1 MPHIMRI
8 CLLIWIW
15 VLPGYAS
22 LLYSQGQRAVFEK
35 LQGVRYKHIISSMTT
50 DEFGRLWFST
60 MGRGAFCYDGYNYFR
75 YRTDSDHP
83 KSLINDRVYGLLPDS
98 KRRVWFATLEG
109 VCMLDRRSDVMT
121 RIPWYQ
127 DSVRQ
132 FHTIHEDRKGVVRIG
147 SNKGLFLYD
156 ESAGALAKIPL
167 ANERQMRGMTHAF
180 YEDKNGMLWVGRSDG
195 LYRFAADR
203 KQYSQVPLTLPDEN
217 GSIQAVHAFLEDRR
231 GDFWLGTEQGLFVFQ
246 PAHATIFRAS
256 LPDSMAFRPVNT
268 LLETGDGIL
277 WLGYNG
283 HGLLRWDRKN
293 GGFQSF
299 KNNPLDPHSLA
310 SNNVYCLQA
319 DSFGNLWVGAGSD
332 VMRFDLRQKT
342 FSLWPIRAE
351 SPVAPENSV
360 YRMAED
366 QAGGLLVST
375 SRAIYYFEKL
385 GAAPLS
391 IQVDGQKTLAGDF
404 HQDATGRVW
413 AVIQGG
419 LFVWNTP
426 FRRFERFNTPPLPGK
441 VLNVVVDVEDPQVI
455 WLGTQNGLSRFD
467 RRSGEL
473 RSFTGFSPSNFD
485 QFVRR
490 FADDGRGSLWLDL
503 PNFLGKFDKKKF
515 TTRLFNSDSLPPYRL
530 VNNEI
535 LDIVVA
541 PDARVWVT
549 TSGGISII
557 DPSTDQFHNITR
569 KDRLPDNVVPTVL
582 FDQSGNAWAILP
594 EAVARI
600 DAASGELS
608 SFSTESIFQ
617 TSSWSRGRCRL
628 RDGRLLFASLQ
639 GIVCLDPSQMQ
650 EKLPA
655 SRILLTGF
663 EVSGAKR
670 IFQAAPEFL
679 ENVQLRHFEN
689 NLTLEWAGI
698 QLAQSGELRY
708 ECKLERRGKKGV
720 WEQKGAERQAVYA
733 NLDPGA
739 YTFRVRVAG
748 SESPEL
754 ILFFAI
760 APAWYQT
767 DSFIMLLMAL
777 FVTAAYLFWRNRED
791 NRELVQQKELAEQN
805 ARYKT
810 RFLANMSHEIRTPMN
825 AIVGLSRLLTESA
838 LPPKQRE
845 YSEAI
850 KQSSENLLVIINDVL
865 DQAKIES
872 GKFKFQQKPFD
883 LIVILRHLQNTVGLR
898 AEEKGLLFSLD
909 IAPGTPTRLTGD
921 PVRLNQILTNL
932 LGNAIKFTEHGEV
945 SLRVESRQESS
956 ELLWLNITIT
966 DTGIGIAAEQLGK
979 VFESFQQADD
989 DISATYGGTGLG
1001 LSITKD
1007 LVEQQGG
1014 AIALESAPDE
1024 GTKVEVRLP
1033 FNHWKKEEAPA
1044 PPIATAAPQF
1054 ENLRI
1059 LLVED
1064 TFFNQMLAIELLKS
1078 RIPGVVIELAE
1089 NGAVALEK
1097 VENDGAFDL
1106 VLMDIKMPVMDGL
1119 EATRRI
1125 RSISQGRPYP
1135 IIALTANAVPGEW
1148 EKCRE
1153 AGMDALVT
1161 KPIDADELFSTMHQL
1176 LNKS

>member
-1 MPHIMRI
+1 MRI

-22 LLYSQGQRAVFEK
+22 LLHSQGQRAVFEK
-35 LQGVRYKHIISSMTT
+35 LQGVRHKHIISSMAT
-50 DEFGRLWFST
+50 DEYGRLWFSS

-75 YRTDSDHP
+75 YRTDSDNP
-83 KSLINDRVYGLLPDS
+83 QSLINDRVYGLLPDR
-98 KRRVWFATLEG
+98 KQRVWMATLEG
-109 VCMLDRRSDVMT
+109 LCMLDRRTDVMK

-132 FHTIHEDRKGVVRIG
+132 FHAIFEDRDGVIRVG

-156 ESAGALAKIPL
+156 ESAGNLVKIPL
-167 ANERQMRGMTHAF
+167 AGDRAMRGMVHAF
-180 YEDKNGMLWVGRSDG
+180 YEDNNGTLWAGRSDG
-195 LYRFAADR
+195 LYRFASDR
-203 KQYSQVPLTLPDEN
+203 KQYAQVALNIPDQN
-217 GSIQAVHAFLEDRR
+217 GAMLAVHAFLEDRR
-231 GDFWLGTEQGLFVFQ
+231 GDFWLGTRQGLFLFN
-246 PAHATIFRAS
+246 PANSTIFRAAM
-256 LPDSMAFRPVNT
+256 PDSMAYRPVNA
-268 LLETGDGIL
+268 LLETPDGAI

-283 HGLLRWDRKN
+283 HGLLRWDRQN
-293 GGFQSF
+293 GGFQTF
-299 KNNPLDPHSLA
+299 KNNPLDPHSIA
-310 SNNVYCLQA
+310 SDHVYCLQT
-319 DSFGNLWVGAGSD
+319 DPFGNLWVGAGSE
-332 VMRFDLRQKT
+332 VMRFDLQQKT
-342 FSLWPIRAE
+342 FTLWPVFQD
-351 SPVAPENSV
+351 SPVTPENSV
-360 YRMAED
+360 YRIAED
-366 QAGGLLVST
+366 PSGGLLVST

-385 GAAPLS
+385 GATPLLV
-391 IQVDGQKTLAGDF
+391 QVDGQKTLATDF
-404 HQDATGRVW
+404 HQDAAGRVW
-413 AVIQGG
+413 AVVQGG

-426 FRRFERFNTPPLPGK
+426 QRRFERFKTPPLPGD
-441 VLNVVVDVEDPQVI
+441 VLNVVVDRDDAQII
-455 WLGTQNGLSRFD
+455 WIGTQKGLSRFD
-467 RRSGEL
+467 RRSGAL
-473 RSFTGFSPSNFD
+473 RSFTGFSPPHFD

-490 FADDGRGSLWLDL
+490 FADDGKGSLWLDL
-503 PNFLGKFDKKKF
+503 PNFLGKFNKKTF
-515 TTRLFNSDSLPPYRL
+515 ATRLFNSDSLPPHRL

-535 LDIVVA
+535 LDILIA

-549 TSGGISII
+549 TTGGITII
-557 DPSTDQFHNITR
+557 NPATDHFNNITR
-569 KDRLPDNVVPTVL
+569 KDFLPDNVVTTVL
-582 FDQSGNAWAILP
+582 FDQNGNAWAILP
-594 EAVARI
+594 EAVVRI
-600 DAASGELS
+600 DATNGALS
-608 SFSTESIFQ
+608 SLSTESIFQ
-617 TSSWSRGRCRL
+617 TSSWSRGHCRL
-628 RDGRLLFASLQ
+628 RDGRLLYASLQ
-639 GIVCLDPSQMQ
+639 GVVCLDPSQVQKKM
-650 EKLPA
+650 PP
-655 SRILLTGF
+655 SRILLTSF
-663 EVSGAKR
+663 EVSGTR
-670 IFQAAPEFL
+670 RVFQMAPEFL
-679 ENVQLRHFEN
+679 ENVQLRPYEN

-708 ECKLERRGKKGV
+708 ECRLERKGKKGE
-720 WEQKGAERQAVYA
+720 WESKGVERQAVYA

-754 ILFFAI
+754 VLHFAI
-760 APAWYQT
+760 APAWYQA

-845 YSEAI
+845 YAEAI
-850 KQSSENLLVIINDVL
+850 KQSSENLLVIVNDVL

-898 AEEKGLLFSLD
+898 AEEKGLHFSLE

-945 SLRVESRQESS
+945 SLRVVSRQEST
-956 ELLWLNITIT
+956 ELLWLNFTIA

-989 DISATYGGTGLG
+989 EISATYGGTGLG

-1024 GTKVEVRLP
+1024 GTKVEVQLP
-1033 FNHWKKEEAPA
+1033 FTQWKKEETPVPPA
-1044 PPIATAAPQF
+1044 AVAAPGF
-1054 ENLRI
+1054 EDLRI

-1078 RIPGVVIELAE
+1078 RIPGVTIELAE

-1097 VENDGAFDL
+1097 VENDGAFDMI
-1106 VLMDIKMPVMDGL
+1106 LMDIKMPVMDGL

-1125 RSISQGRPYP
+1125 RSMPDGTRYP
-1135 IIALTANAVPGEW
+1135 IIALTANAVPGEL

-1161 KPIDADELFSTMHQL
+1161 KPIDADELFSTMHHL
-1176 LNKS
+1176 LKKS